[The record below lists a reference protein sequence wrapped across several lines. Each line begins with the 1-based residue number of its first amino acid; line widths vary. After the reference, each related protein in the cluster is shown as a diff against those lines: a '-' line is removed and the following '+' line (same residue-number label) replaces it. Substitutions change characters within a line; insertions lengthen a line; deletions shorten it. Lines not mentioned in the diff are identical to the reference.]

1 MSWALKTL
9 RSPGRGAECV
19 VTRAAG
25 TRMRPSPPGF
35 GPKAPRRHTGSVLHL
50 IATRARAVTLVSAA
64 IVAVAFAIGS
74 TVIPRMDSGS
84 AQFADLSSESRLASL
99 EVERRTGVEAGPGV
113 LALVA
118 GGPTAVARVQARI
131 DRDPAV
137 ARTVIDANG
146 VVLVFL
152 LARGGDASKGA
163 ADRLTTAFADD
174 PQVLLGGGAIA
185 SHQVT
190 EAIQSDLRRA
200 ELIAFP
206 LVLLLSFWVFRGL
219 VAAFL
224 PPLVGAGAIALTFLG
239 LRLAV
244 EVHSLSVFALN
255 LVTGLGLG
263 LAIDYSLFIVSR
275 WREEAARHGHGP
287 EALAETMRTA
297 GRTVFFSALT
307 VAAAMACLLVFPQQF
322 LYSMGVGGVLVALSA
337 GAVALVPL
345 PAFLYWLGPRID
357 ALAPR
362 RLQQPPSG
370 GRWGR
375 LATWVMRR
383 PGRVAVLSAA
393 VLIVLALPAFG
404 VHFVGVD
411 ATTLPASASARQ
423 VAETLDRDGIR
434 GRYAPITVITD
445 GSPSEAVTARLASA
459 PGAAAVLPAR
469 QISPGLWRFDLLP
482 SEEGLSDRSQQLVRT
497 VRSELPDARVTGQTA
512 GFVDQQASLRAHLP
526 WALAIL
532 ALTTCTLIFLFTGS
546 VVLPLKSLVMN
557 ILTLGASFGI
567 LVLVFEW
574 GQGLQGLE
582 STQPILLCAT
592 AFGLSTDYAIFLFSR
607 IKEGRDRGLANRDA
621 VADGLERTGRVVTAA
636 ALLFCVAIGTFATS
650 GISFIQQLGVGTAA
664 AVALDATIIR
674 ALLVPSL
681 MALLGEWNWWAPAP
695 LRRLHARFAASPL
708 SP

>member
-1 MSWALKTL
+1 M
-9 RSPGRGAECV
+9 
-19 VTRAAG
+19 
-25 TRMRPSPPGF
+25 
-35 GPKAPRRHTGSVLHL
+35 LHL

-64 IVAVAFAIGS
+64 VVVVAFAIGS
-74 TVIPRMDSGS
+74 TVIPRMDAGS
-84 AQFADLSSESRLASL
+84 AQFADLSSESRLANV
-99 EVERRTGVEAGPGV
+99 EVETRTGVEADPGV
-113 LALVA
+113 LALVS
-118 GGPTAVARVQARI
+118 GGPAAVARARARI

-137 ARTVIDANG
+137 ARTVVDSNG

-152 LARGGDASKGA
+152 RARGGDASKDA
-163 ADRLTTAFADD
+163 ADRLTTAFAGD
-174 PQVLLGGGAIA
+174 PQVRLGGGVIA

-206 LVLLLSFWVFRGL
+206 LVFLLSFWVFRGL

-239 LRLAV
+239 LRIAV

-275 WREEAARHGHGP
+275 WREESARHGHGP
-287 EALAETMRTA
+287 EALAATMRTA
-297 GRTVFFSALT
+297 GRTVVFSALT
-307 VAAAMACLLVFPQQF
+307 VAASMACLLVFPQQF
-322 LYSMGVGGVLVALSA
+322 LYSMGLGGVLVALSA
-337 GAVALVPL
+337 GLVALVPL

-357 ALAPR
+357 VLAPR
-362 RLQQPPSG
+362 RLQQVPSG

-375 LATWVMRR
+375 LAAWVMQR
-383 PGRVAVLSAA
+383 PGRVAALSAS

-423 VAETLDRDGIR
+423 VAEALDRDGVR
-434 GRYAPITVITD
+434 GRYAPITAITD
-445 GSPSEAVTARLASA
+445 GPPSRVATARLAAA
-459 PGAAAVLPAR
+459 PGVAAVLPAR
-469 QISPGLWRFDLLP
+469 QIAPGLWRLDLLP
-482 SEEGLSDRSQQLVRT
+482 REKGLADRTQQLVRT
-497 VRSELPDARVTGQTA
+497 VRAELPAARVTGQTA
-512 GFVDQQASLRAHLP
+512 GFVDQQASLGAHLP

-546 VVLPLKSLVMN
+546 AVLPLKSLVMN
-557 ILTLGASFGI
+557 VLTLGASFGI

-574 GQGLQGLE
+574 GRGLPGLE

-607 IKEGRDRGLANRDA
+607 IKEGRDRGLENRDA

-650 GISFIQQLGVGTAA
+650 GISFIQELGVGTAV

-681 MALLGEWNWWAPAP
+681 MALLGSWNWWAPAP
-695 LRRLHARFAASPL
+695 LRRLHARLGLAD
-708 SP
+708 

>member
-1 MSWALKTL
+1 
-9 RSPGRGAECV
+9 
-19 VTRAAG
+19 
-25 TRMRPSPPGF
+25 
-35 GPKAPRRHTGSVLHL
+35 VLHL
-50 IATRARAVTLVSAA
+50 IETRARAVTLVSAVLLA
-64 IVAVAFAIGS
+64 LAFALGS
-74 TVIPRMDSGS
+74 TVISRMEAG
-84 AQFADLSSESRLASL
+84 ATQFADLSSESRLANL
-99 EVERRTGVEAGPGV
+99 EVERRTGVEADPGV
-113 LALVA
+113 LALVD
-118 GGPTAVARVQARI
+118 GGPAAIGRVRGTI
-131 DRDPAV
+131 ERDPAV
-137 ARTVIDANG
+137 ARTVVDDRG

-152 LARGGDASKGA
+152 RARGGESSKDAA
-163 ADRLTTAFADD
+163 RRLTAAFAGD
-174 PQVLLGGGAIA
+174 PQVRLGGGAIA
-185 SHQVT
+185 SRQVT
-190 EAIQSDLRRA
+190 EAIQRDLRRA

-244 EVHSLSVFALN
+244 EVQPLSVFALN

-287 EALAETMRTA
+287 EALAATMRSA

-307 VAAAMACLLVFPQQF
+307 VAASMACLLVFPQQF
-322 LYSMGVGGVLVALSA
+322 LYSMGLGGVLVALAA
-337 GAVALVPL
+337 GLVALVPL

-375 LATWVMRR
+375 LAAWVMRR
-383 PGRVAVLSAA
+383 PGRVAALSAS
-393 VLIVLALPAFG
+393 VLILLALPALS
-404 VHFVGVD
+404 VNFVGVD
-411 ATTLPASASARQ
+411 STSLPSSASARQ
-423 VAETLDRDGIR
+423 VSEALDREGVR
-434 GRYAPITVITD
+434 GRYSPITVITD
-445 GSPSEAVTARLASA
+445 GPPPATVAARLA
-459 PGAAAVLPAR
+459 AVPAVAGTVPAR
-469 QISPGLWRFDLLP
+469 PVAPGLWRFDLLP
-482 SEEGLSDRSQQLVRT
+482 RDEGLADSSQSLVRT
-497 VRSELPDARVTGQTA
+497 VRAELPAARVTGQTA

-532 ALTTCTLIFLFTGS
+532 ALTTSTLIFLFTGS
-546 VVLPLKSLVMN
+546 VVLPLKSLLMN
-557 ILTLGASFGI
+557 VLTLGASFGI

-574 GQGLQGLE
+574 GRGLPGLE

-607 IKEGRDRGLANRDA
+607 IKEARDRGLENRAA

-650 GISFIQQLGVGTAA
+650 SISFIQELGVGTAV
-664 AVALDATIIR
+664 AVALDATIVR

-681 MALLGEWNWWAPAP
+681 MALLGKWNWWAPGP
-695 LRRLHARFAASPL
+695 LRRLHLRLSAWAPL
-708 SP
+708 Q

>member
-1 MSWALKTL
+1 M
-9 RSPGRGAECV
+9 
-19 VTRAAG
+19 
-25 TRMRPSPPGF
+25 
-35 GPKAPRRHTGSVLHL
+35 HL
-50 IATRARAVTLVSAA
+50 IATRPRLVTLVSAA
-64 IVAVAFAIGS
+64 VVAIAFAIGS
-74 TVIPRMDSGS
+74 SVVPRMNAGS
-84 AQFADLSSESRLASL
+84 DQFADLSSESRLASL
-99 EVERRTGVEAGPGV
+99 EVEQKTGVEVDPGV
-113 LALVA
+113 LAPVA
-118 GGPTAVARVQARI
+118 GGPAVVARARARI

-137 ARTVIDANG
+137 ARTVVDESG

-152 LARGGDASKGA
+152 RAHGGDTSKEV
-163 ADRLTTAFADD
+163 ADRLTAAFAGD
-174 PQVLLGGGAIA
+174 PRVLLGGGAIA
-185 SHQVT
+185 SRQVT

-224 PPLVGAGAIALTFLG
+224 PPLVGAGAISLTFLG
-239 LRLAV
+239 LRVAV

-275 WREEAARHGHGP
+275 WREEAARHGHGH
-287 EALAETMRTA
+287 EALVATMRTA
-297 GRTVFFSALT
+297 GRTVVFSALT
-307 VAAAMACLLVFPQQF
+307 VAASMACLLVFPQQF
-322 LYSMGVGGVLVALSA
+322 LYSMGLGGVLVALSA
-337 GAVALVPL
+337 GIVALVPL

-362 RLQQPPSG
+362 RLQRLPAG
-370 GRWGR
+370 GRWAR
-375 LATWVMRR
+375 LAAWVMRR
-383 PGRVAVLSAA
+383 PGRVAAVSAS
-393 VLIVLALPAFG
+393 VLIVLALPALG

-423 VAETLDRDGIR
+423 VAEALDRDGVR
-434 GRYAPITVITD
+434 GRYAPITAVSD
-445 GSPSEAVTARLASA
+445 GPPSQEATARLA
-459 PGAAAVLPAR
+459 AAAGVAEVLPAR
-469 QISPGLWRFDLLP
+469 RVAPGLWRLDLLP
-482 SEEGLSDRSQQLVRT
+482 REQGLSERSQQLVHT
-497 VRSELPDARVTGQTA
+497 VRAELPAARVTGQTA
-512 GFVDQQASLRAHLP
+512 GFVDQQASLAAHLP

-546 VVLPLKSLVMN
+546 VVLPLKSLLMN
-557 ILTLGASFGI
+557 VLTLGASFGI

-574 GQGLQGLE
+574 GQGLPGLE

-607 IKEGRDRGLANRDA
+607 IKEARDRGLPNRDA

-650 GISFIQQLGVGTAA
+650 GISFIQELGVGTAV

-681 MALLGEWNWWAPAP
+681 MALLGAWNWWAPAP
-695 LRRLHARFAASPL
+695 LRRLHARLGLAEAKPADVQ
-708 SP
+708 P

>member
-1 MSWALKTL
+1 M
-9 RSPGRGAECV
+9 
-19 VTRAAG
+19 
-25 TRMRPSPPGF
+25 
-35 GPKAPRRHTGSVLHL
+35 HL
-50 IATRARAVTLVSAA
+50 IATRARPVTLVSAA
-64 IVAVAFAIGS
+64 AVVAAFAIGS
-74 TVIPRMDSGS
+74 SVIPRLEAGS
-84 AQFADLSSESRLASL
+84 EQFADLSSESRLARL
-99 EVERRTGVEAGPGV
+99 EVEQRTGVEADPGV
-113 LALVA
+113 LALVS
-118 GGPTAVARVQARI
+118 GGRTARERVRARI

-137 ARTVIDANG
+137 ARTVIDSRG

-152 LARGGDASKGA
+152 RSGGRVSKDGA
-163 ADRLTTAFADD
+163 GRLTQAFADD

-185 SHQVT
+185 SRQVT
-190 EAIQSDLRRA
+190 EAIQDDLRRA

-206 LVLLLSFWVFRGL
+206 LILLLSFWVFRGL

-239 LRLAV
+239 LRVAV
-244 EVHSLSVFALN
+244 EAHSLSVFALN
-255 LVTGLGLG
+255 LVTGLGFG

-275 WREEAARHGHGP
+275 WREAAARHGHGP

-297 GRTVFFSALT
+297 GRTVLFSALT
-307 VAAAMACLLVFPQQF
+307 VAASMACLLVFPQQF
-322 LYSMGVGGVLVALSA
+322 LYSMGVGGILVALSA
-337 GAVALVPL
+337 GLVALVPL

-362 RLQQPPSG
+362 RLQQLPAD

-375 LATWVMRR
+375 LAAWVMRR
-383 PGRVAVLSAA
+383 PGRVAALSAS
-393 VLIVLALPAFG
+393 VLVLLALPAFG

-423 VAETLDRDGIR
+423 VAGALDRDGVR
-434 GRYAPITVITD
+434 GRYAPVTAITD
-445 GSPSEAVTARLASA
+445 SRPSEAVVATLAA
-459 PGAAAVLPAR
+459 DPGVAGSRPSR
-469 QISPGLWRFDLLP
+469 QLAPGLWQLDLFP
-482 SEEGLSDRSQQLVRT
+482 REPGLSESAQQLVRT
-497 VRSELPDARVTGQTA
+497 VRAVLPDARVTGQTA
-512 GFVDQQASLRAHLP
+512 GFVDQQASLGAHLP

-532 ALTTCTLIFLFTGS
+532 ALTTCVLIFLFTGS
-546 VVLPLKSLVMN
+546 VVLPLKSLAMN
-557 ILTLGASFGI
+557 VLTLGASFGI
-567 LVLVFEW
+567 LVLVFEGW
-574 GQGLQGLE
+574 QGLDGLE

-607 IKEGRDRGLANRDA
+607 IKEGRDRGLENRAA

-681 MALLGEWNWWAPAP
+681 MALLGEWNWWAPSP
-695 LRRLHARFAASPL
+695 LRRLHARLAGAPL